1 VSLSGKSHHRK
12 HVKESN
18 ALARR
23 FGRRIDQRGHNSRRH
38 CDYDEWRTQ
47 AQVIKTVNL
56 KSDMPSVQE
65 ALQRLDREI
74 AVARQVGAVLLKVIH
89 GYGSSGAGGDI
100 RISVQRRLHEL
111 AEGGQIRGCIFG
123 ENWSKSDD
131 ATWRLLRAHSALKND
146 ADLGRRNRGITIVWL

>member
-1 VSLSGKSHHRK
+1 MGQQ
-12 HVKESN
+12 
-18 ALARR
+18 
-23 FGRRIDQRGHNSRRH
+23 FGSDRSEGH
-38 CDYDEWRTQ
+38 
-47 AQVIKTVNL
+47 AIKTVNL

-74 AVARQVGAVLLKVIH
+74 ALARHGSAVLLKIIH

-131 ATWRLLRAHSALKND
+131 ATWRLLQAHSALKSD
-146 ADLGRRNRGITIVWL
+146 ADLGRRNLGISIVLL